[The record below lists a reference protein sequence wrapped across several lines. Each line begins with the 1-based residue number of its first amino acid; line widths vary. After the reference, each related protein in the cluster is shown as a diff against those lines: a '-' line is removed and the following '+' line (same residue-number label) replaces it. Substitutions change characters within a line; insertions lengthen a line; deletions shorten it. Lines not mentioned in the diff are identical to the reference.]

1 MSSDD
6 DVAKVDAFL
15 ADLPDEQRE
24 ALGQLR
30 TLIGGIVPTAVD
42 AISYGVPA
50 FKLHGRPLVS
60 YGAGKA
66 HCAFYLMSTAVMD
79 AHRAELEGYELGK
92 GSIRFQPQAPLPE
105 ALVRTLVEARVTELD
120 GAASEA

>member
-24 ALGQLR
+24 ALWQLR

-105 ALVRTLVEARVTELD
+105 ALVRTLVEARVAELD
-120 GAASEA
+120 GVASEA